1 MPFMATGARDSALPI
16 MHYHT
21 VLSYPQSRGR
31 HSHTGRET
39 AVRELIKKNTQ
50 THIGNADYVKSNMLK
65 IKLLQ

>member
-31 HSHTGRET
+31 HSHRKRNRSEGTN
-39 AVRELIKKNTQ
+39 KKNTQ

-65 IKLLQ
+65 IKFLQ

>member
-21 VLSYPQSRGR
+21 VLSYPRSRGR

-39 AVRELIKKNTQ
+39 AVRELIKK
-50 THIGNADYVKSNMLK
+50 THRRTMETLIMSRATCK
-65 IKLLQ
+65 IKFLQ